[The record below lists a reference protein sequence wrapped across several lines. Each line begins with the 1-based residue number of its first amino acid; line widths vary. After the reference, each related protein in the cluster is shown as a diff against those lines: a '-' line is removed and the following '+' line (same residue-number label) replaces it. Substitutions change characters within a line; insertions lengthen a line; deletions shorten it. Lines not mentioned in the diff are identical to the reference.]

1 MARKTASRI
10 AKRKEVEAAV
20 ALDDGEKPKK
30 KTATRKKA
38 PTRSRAKKD
47 SVERRELVWAIFSS
61 TMKEEARFKYN
72 EKKLANEKLEALRA
86 KSKKTYFMQPI
97 KEPITTLLPEEIE
110 AEEKKAAKKK
120 AASQK
125 KATAKKKKAP
135 AKKKAARKKK

>member
-10 AKRKEVEAAV
+10 AKRKEAEAAE
-20 ALDDGEKPKK
+20 ALDDGAKPKK
-30 KTATRKKA
+30 KKATRKKA
-38 PTRSRAKKD
+38 ATRSRAKKD

-72 EKKLANEKLEALRA
+72 EKKQANEKLEALRA

-97 KEPITTLLPEEIE
+97 KEPITTPLPEEIE

-120 AASQK
+120 AAAAK
-125 KATAKKKKAP
+125 KAAKKKAP
-135 AKKKAARKKK
+135 AKKKKAAKKK